1 MSHSEAKEELTPENR
16 AEGKNE
22 ETEQVAP
29 EIDPA
34 LLLDNLRRL
43 QADFTNYK
51 RHAEK
56 EQRRMVAIGKEIVL
70 LDLAAVQYDLERA
83 LAQSP
88 EAEAQLR
95 KGIELV
101 IRRIETV
108 VQREGC
114 VRIPTIGQ
122 RFDPRLHEAVCTSP
136 SPGKDDDEIPAK
148 VVVVRNP
155 VECAEEA

>member
-51 RHAEK
+51 RHAE
-56 EQRRMVAIGKEIVL
+56 RT
-70 LDLAAVQYDLERA
+70 AAYGRDRERN
-83 LAQSP
+83 S
-88 EAEAQLR
+88 
-95 KGIELV
+95 
-101 IRRIETV
+101 
-108 VQREGC
+108 
-114 VRIPTIGQ
+114 
-122 RFDPRLHEAVCTSP
+122 
-136 SPGKDDDEIPAK
+136 SPGFSG
-148 VVVVRNP
+148 RP
-155 VECAEEA
+155 V